1 MARTVASHL
10 AEQASPLRK
19 VKITSKVPRKLPK
32 LAARRPE
39 GVIEKVM
46 PSASNVEK
54 VGIPLPKVKEKVEKR
69 GKYLKAVVDS
79 LVALGQGGKVR
90 SYGGIVARMQI
101 DLPWDNKRVG
111 LALKAGV
118 EEGVLDG
125 FSFKD
130 WHTGNRS
137 IYYMLSRSRSVSFG
151 GGKKRLDAGAGTGD
165 GVPVEVDLLS
175 MPQPHADPPPAPKS
189 ESAVSSAANQ
199 GSSDEMGIVN
209 ENDLSDLLDSSLT
222 YDSSDEHNLEM
233 YSDPGVFDL
242 AEHTKKVLKA
252 SRAGRSVKKEKKKKR
267 DYLREK
273 EEKRKNWAVGTRKI
287 TDFFRVSN

>member
-19 VKITSKVPRKLPK
+19 VKITSKVPRKLPR

-79 LVALGQGGKVR
+79 LLALGQGGKGR
-90 SYGGIVARMQI
+90 SYAGIVSRMQM
-101 DLPWDNKRVG
+101 DFPDFPWDNKPVIKKHVG

-118 EEGVLDG
+118 EEGVLVQQ
-125 FSFKD
+125 D
-130 WHTGNRS
+130 WQTGKGS
-137 IYYMLSRSRSVSFG
+137 GCYKLSREELKKIQSSSVSFG

-165 GVPVEVDLLS
+165 GVPAEVEEEESSMNISSTEADKHFISNNVD
-175 MPQPHADPPPAPKS
+175 
-189 ESAVSSAANQ
+189 
-199 GSSDEMGIVN
+199 SDVE
-209 ENDLSDLLDSSLT
+209 
-222 YDSSDEHNLEM
+222 
-233 YSDPGVFDL
+233 
-242 AEHTKKVLKA
+242 
-252 SRAGRSVKKEKKKKR
+252 
-267 DYLREK
+267 
-273 EEKRKNWAVGTRKI
+273 
-287 TDFFRVSN
+287 

>member
-1 MARTVASHL
+1 M
-10 AEQASPLRK
+10 
-19 VKITSKVPRKLPK
+19 
-32 LAARRPE
+32 
-39 GVIEKVM
+39 
-46 PSASNVEK
+46 
-54 VGIPLPKVKEKVEKR
+54 
-69 GKYLKAVVDS
+69 
-79 LVALGQGGKVR
+79 
-90 SYGGIVARMQI
+90 
-101 DLPWDNKRVG
+101 
-111 LALKAGV
+111 
-118 EEGVLDG
+118 
-125 FSFKD
+125 
-130 WHTGNRS
+130 
-137 IYYMLSRSRSVSFG
+137 
-151 GGKKRLDAGAGTGD
+151 
-165 GVPVEVDLLS
+165 
-175 MPQPHADPPPAPKS
+175 
-189 ESAVSSAANQ
+189 Q

>member
-1 MARTVASHL
+1 MIRIEAIRSFHDYIISQMSHVCVL
-10 AEQASPLRK
+10 GKSSHGSPVYR
-19 VKITSKVPRKLPK
+19 VKYCTACRRVPRKLPR

-54 VGIPLPKVKEKVEKR
+54 VGFPLPKLKEKVEKR

-137 IYYMLSRSRSVSFG
+137 IYYMLSRYC
-151 GGKKRLDAGAGTGD
+151 AT
-165 GVPVEVDLLS
+165 
-175 MPQPHADPPPAPKS
+175 
-189 ESAVSSAANQ
+189 AASPLNLP
-199 GSSDEMGIVN
+199 N
-209 ENDLSDLLDSSLT
+209 FT
-222 YDSSDEHNLEM
+222 YDDCQ
-233 YSDPGVFDL
+233 G
-242 AEHTKKVLKA
+242 
-252 SRAGRSVKKEKKKKR
+252 
-267 DYLREK
+267 
-273 EEKRKNWAVGTRKI
+273 
-287 TDFFRVSN
+287 

>member
-10 AEQASPLRK
+10 AEQVQHQPCFKLWVVPISEVFSSQASPLRK
-19 VKITSKVPRKLPK
+19 VKITSKVPRKLPR

-137 IYYMLSRSRSVSFG
+137 IYYMLSRYC
-151 GGKKRLDAGAGTGD
+151 AT
-165 GVPVEVDLLS
+165 
-175 MPQPHADPPPAPKS
+175 
-189 ESAVSSAANQ
+189 AASPLNLP
-199 GSSDEMGIVN
+199 N
-209 ENDLSDLLDSSLT
+209 FT
-222 YDSSDEHNLEM
+222 YDDCQ
-233 YSDPGVFDL
+233 G
-242 AEHTKKVLKA
+242 
-252 SRAGRSVKKEKKKKR
+252 
-267 DYLREK
+267 
-273 EEKRKNWAVGTRKI
+273 
-287 TDFFRVSN
+287 